1 MSEGLP
7 TDRQLAA
14 LEQRVLER
22 IHRRA
27 AIRARVVSG
36 VAAAALVVGGIVLVH
51 PSPVSVSGG
60 ASGSAGSAAKAPS
73 PAAVVRCH
81 ATSAADSTVR
91 TVPLPDRPTIR
102 AIAAACAAMDT
113 ATGRTPGPS
122 AATGHRPP
130 VVCRSAKGVWEVFP
144 DDGHPSTLCERN
156 GLDAG

>member
-27 AIRARVVSG
+27 AIRGRLVSG

-51 PSPVSVSGG
+51 PTVGSLSG
-60 ASGSAGSAAKAPS
+60 ASSGSAGSAAKAPS
-73 PAAVVRCH
+73 ASVAVHCH
-81 ATSAADSTVR
+81 ATSDPDSTVR
-91 TVPLPDRPTIR
+91 TVPLPSRPT
-102 AIAAACAAMDT
+102 AASIAAACEEQAT
-113 ATGRTPGPS
+113 ASGSTFGSSG
-122 AATGHRPP
+122 RPP
-130 VVCRSAKGVWEVFP
+130 RVVCRSAEGVWEVFP
-144 DDGHPSTLCERN
+144 GDGHPSTLCERN